1 MGKRKAGDDNTAE
14 IRTSLE
20 LTKHMGGKWN
30 PFLQSLGRFL
40 RRDDCVLNVEELIE
54 SRQAK
59 E

>member
-1 MGKRKAGDDNTAE
+1 MGKRKAGDDNTVE

-20 LTKHMGGKWN
+20 LTKHMGEKWN
-30 PFLQSLGRFL
+30 PVLQSLGRFL
-40 RRDDCVLNVEELIE
+40 RDDCVLNVEGLIE